1 MEKVDNTNT
10 QKPVN
15 DNKKAP
21 FYKEF
26 PKEIYYPTICSEE
39 YLEGRLPFVWN
50 DAKKKVKVRHGQEEY
65 G

>member
-1 MEKVDNTNT
+1 MGKKST
-10 QKPVN
+10 VN
-15 DNKKAP
+15 V
-21 FYKEF
+21 KEF
-26 PKEIYYPTICSEE
+26 QKEIYYPTICSEE